1 MSYAVLSWLLRHPGC
16 IASNPNGLCLLPLA
30 IFAAFVNTIPTIA
43 AGQTIREV
51 HNWIPALGIQLSF
64 YLDGLSLVFALLISG
79 IGALIVFYSGGY
91 LHGDSNLGRFYMYIL
106 AFMASM
112 LGVVLADNAIT
123 VFGTDQSELLFF
135 NRL

>member
-1 MSYAVLSWLLRHPGC
+1 MITVCVICGFILAFVAPWLHRIKPEWTG
-16 IASNPNGLCLLPLA
+16 GFLCLLPLA

-79 IGALIVFYSGGY
+79 IG
-91 LHGDSNLGRFYMYIL
+91 LG
-106 AFMASM
+106 
-112 LGVVLADNAIT
+112 
-123 VFGTDQSELLFF
+123 
-135 NRL
+135 